1 MVKQS
6 LEILEDLCIGAED
19 VQEMRS
25 EVAIEIYETCAY
37 IQKKSQKVIEAK
49 MMALDNQMAD
59 EGAQAVDIEGYLN
72 MIDLINTK
80 LIAFKERYAALKEIA
95 I

>member
-1 MVKQS
+1 
-6 LEILEDLCIGAED
+6 
-19 VQEMRS
+19 
-25 EVAIEIYETCAY
+25 
-37 IQKKSQKVIEAK
+37 
-49 MMALDNQMAD
+49 MAD

-80 LIAFKERYAALKEIA
+80 LTAFKERYAALKEIA